1 MPAMC
6 IALALAIVVVA
17 AIAIVKKL
25 DVRIV
30 LLVAGMALNILALA
44 FGAENILPKGAQS
57 TGLVFFDLF
66 EAFDALSLKQITGTG
81 FIILQVVKRSLKAQ
95 KRSRHFS

>member
-57 TGLVFFDLF
+57 T
-66 EAFDALSLKQITGTG
+66 
-81 FIILQVVKRSLKAQ
+81 
-95 KRSRHFS
+95 

>member
-1 MPAMC
+1 MCAFHNTRHEEFLLFRSEDMPAMC

-44 FGAENILPKGAQS
+44 FGA
-57 TGLVFFDLF
+57 
-66 EAFDALSLKQITGTG
+66 
-81 FIILQVVKRSLKAQ
+81 
-95 KRSRHFS
+95 

>member
-44 FGAENILPKGAQS
+44 FGAENILPKGAQTS
-57 TGLVFFDLF
+57 GLSSFWKTFFQKELNPLVWF
-66 EAFDALSLKQITGTG
+66 SLTFLRLLTPY
-81 FIILQVVKRSLKAQ
+81 L
-95 KRSRHFS
+95 

>member
-44 FGAENILPKGAQS
+44 FGAENIRS
-57 TGLVFFDLF
+57 IHWF
-66 EAFDALSLKQITGTG
+66 G
-81 FIILQVVKRSLKAQ
+81 FL
-95 KRSRHFS
+95 

>member
-44 FGAENILPKGAQS
+44 FGAETLGIRNKWLI
-57 TGLVFFDLF
+57 
-66 EAFDALSLKQITGTG
+66 
-81 FIILQVVKRSLKAQ
+81 
-95 KRSRHFS
+95 

>member
-44 FGAENILPKGAQS
+44 FGAENFLRLLTPY
-57 TGLVFFDLF
+57 L
-66 EAFDALSLKQITGTG
+66 
-81 FIILQVVKRSLKAQ
+81 
-95 KRSRHFS
+95 

>member
-44 FGAENILPKGAQS
+44 FGAENILPN
-57 TGLVFFDLF
+57 
-66 EAFDALSLKQITGTG
+66 LK
-81 FIILQVVKRSLKAQ
+81 VV
-95 KRSRHFS
+95 

>member
-44 FGAENILPKGAQS
+44 FGAENVLPKEAQS

-66 EAFDALSLKQITGTG
+66 EAFDALISKTDHRYGLHHAPGWRLCHLYG
-81 FIILQVVKRSLKAQ
+81 
-95 KRSRHFS
+95 

>member
-66 EAFDALSLKQITGTG
+66 EAFDALSLKQITGTASSCSWLAALPP
-81 FIILQVVKRSLKAQ
+81 IWVKSAPPIN
-95 KRSRHFS
+95 